1 LKILQIIQRS
11 QLRGAE
17 IFACQLSETLQ
28 SQGHEVDVLILF
40 GAPSDVFTFPLNFIF
55 LNADEKKRWWDFTN
69 YKRLNAIIRNG
80 EYDIVQANA
89 GDTLKYAS
97 LSKKMFRWKA
107 KLVFRNANK
116 ISDFINS
123 GLKKTINRWLMKEV
137 SSVASVSKECML
149 DFQRVYSGFD
159 HRIACLPIGV
169 KIETTIPY
177 SSLAA
182 IGING
187 VGPFLLHVA
196 GFMPE
201 KNHVGLISIFTQ
213 MLESHPESKL
223 LLIGEGKLKTKIQN
237 LVNEY
242 ALDKKVFFLGKR
254 DDVLRIMPCCDALL
268 LPSLTE
274 GLPGVILESFLSGL
288 PVVAYDT
295 GGIKEVVVSQ
305 QTGWLVPLRDE
316 KQFLEA
322 IKQALSYKYESIKSN
337 AYALVSN
344 EYDIQTITKHFVGFY
359 EKTIA

>member
-1 LKILQIIQRS
+1 
-11 QLRGAE
+11 
-17 IFACQLSETLQ
+17 
-28 SQGHEVDVLILF
+28 
-40 GAPSDVFTFPLNFIF
+40 
-55 LNADEKKRWWDFTN
+55 
-69 YKRLNAIIRNG
+69 
-80 EYDIVQANA
+80 
-89 GDTLKYAS
+89 
-97 LSKKMFRWKA
+97 
-107 KLVFRNANK
+107 
-116 ISDFINS
+116 
-123 GLKKTINRWLMKEV
+123 
-137 SSVASVSKECML
+137 
-149 DFQRVYSGFD
+149 
-159 HRIACLPIGV
+159 
-169 KIETTIPY
+169 
-177 SSLAA
+177 LAA